1 MLLSPAKDLRLPDKE
16 TRPASRGTGLPF
28 TLDGELLAERRP
40 VMPTG
45 AAKNPLAP
53 QPQPEDPELESVD
66 PATEVSVAPPAA
78 PVPSWVPEGADPL
91 VAAVIGQL
99 ESKSLTHIPRPPSSQ
114 QPFDDTPFVKAVAV
128 RVSHTWAEALAPREI
143 ARRLAAERTRARKAH
158 LDVAAVNPEPTEKVS
173 AELARAELARLMS
186 DYDLTM
192 DNALFGP
199 VGRGWL
205 KTTQSNLANARKR
218 LTSRKRKK
226 DPAPDPALVEAEMAN
241 ERAAE
246 ALRLS
251 DLIKKTRD
259 NWVDAE
265 LHAVQSRIQ
274 ALLVPHAPLRPQREV
289 PEKER
294 VPLYENA
301 PAKFPNVAPEMR
313 DFLDAVR
320 EGYPNISI
328 SNRPAH
334 GGGVFKGAG
343 FSADISLPKD
353 KINKRGFYDEG
364 EVLKLLKVMDGV
376 AVVMDARWR
385 VLYDDYFSVE
395 KKFNL
400 KALRG
405 RVTAQAKAEAY
416 RLNFHGPGELLLHLH
431 LDVSLPP
438 PKARA
443 EEKPPEVA
451 PPEAT
456 PDQAPSPPKE

>member
-1 MLLSPAKDLRLPDKE
+1 
-16 TRPASRGTGLPF
+16 
-28 TLDGELLAERRP
+28 
-40 VMPTG
+40 
-45 AAKNPLAP
+45 
-53 QPQPEDPELESVD
+53 
-66 PATEVSVAPPAA
+66 
-78 PVPSWVPEGADPL
+78 
-91 VAAVIGQL
+91 
-99 ESKSLTHIPRPPSSQ
+99 
-114 QPFDDTPFVKAVAV
+114 
-128 RVSHTWAEALAPREI
+128 
-143 ARRLAAERTRARKAH
+143 
-158 LDVAAVNPEPTEKVS
+158 
-173 AELARAELARLMS
+173 
-186 DYDLTM
+186 
-192 DNALFGP
+192 
-199 VGRGWL
+199 
-205 KTTQSNLANARKR
+205 
-218 LTSRKRKK
+218 
-226 DPAPDPALVEAEMAN
+226 
-241 ERAAE
+241 
-246 ALRLS
+246 
-251 DLIKKTRD
+251 
-259 NWVDAE
+259 
-265 LHAVQSRIQ
+265 VQSRIQ